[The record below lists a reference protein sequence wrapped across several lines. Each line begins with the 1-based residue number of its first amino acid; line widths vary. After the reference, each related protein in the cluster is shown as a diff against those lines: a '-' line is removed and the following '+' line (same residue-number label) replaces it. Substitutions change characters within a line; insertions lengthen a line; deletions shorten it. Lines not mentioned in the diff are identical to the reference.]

1 MNGQITKDPMSQPQI
16 KLKPKDPILAIV
28 LTIFFTGLGHLYAK
42 RVRRAILIFCVP
54 NILGLIL
61 VIIAFQ
67 PEVKFTW
74 IRLIIVGSIFLM
86 IGLWIWVDA
95 YRCVQQYNTNHSL
108 KYKSNKRLK
117 ICLILI
123 CLILYLCPMITPGEW
138 IALLVRAYFV
148 EAFVVPTGAM
158 APTVLGA
165 HFQVICPACDYQ
177 FDYRYYHSGRFDSFP
192 SHPVPLYNS
201 ISTFSIP
208 TCPLCGSKIENKPYE
223 VLNGDRILANKCAY
237 WNHDPHRWD
246 VIVFRNPNYP
256 QENYIKRLIGKPQ
269 ETVEIIDGDIYI
281 NGNIQR
287 KPTEVQNALW
297 IKAFDSNY
305 QPATHDHTPTFFD
318 IWEPP
323 FQSEPNSTAWKL
335 DSQTKK
341 FHFQGSQKPEVLPFE
356 PVRLKRI
363 VNRLAYNGSDYET
376 YYYCSDVKL
385 AVRVIPQEKSG
396 EITVRLGK
404 YKLKY
409 AAHLN
414 FAGKCTIRN
423 EYNDKVLMEQK
434 ISPLSM
440 NQPVEMTFAVVDHSL
455 ELRIDETRIIYDGP
469 NDPKDWGY
477 EPKRRKPV
485 LPSVEIIG
493 KGGMFLLEDIILYR
507 DIHYTNSAGPSKS
520 GRGTEGNP
528 FTLRDGEYF
537 VLGDNSTQSHDS
549 RFWSQGTGS
558 KYRAGIVPRE
568 YIIGKA
574 YKIYWPPERSGPI
587 H

>member
-1 MNGQITKDPMSQPQI
+1 MNGQITNVPMAQLQI

-42 RVRRAILIFCVP
+42 RVHRSILIFFVP

-61 VIIAFQ
+61 VIIAFH

-74 IRLIIVGSIFLM
+74 IRMIIVGIISLIIVI
-86 IGLWIWVDA
+86 WIWVDA
-95 YRCVQQYNTNHSL
+95 YRCVTQYNTKHSL
-108 KYKSNKRLK
+108 KYKSNKRRK
-117 ICLILI
+117 AGLILI
-123 CLILYLCPMITPGEW
+123 CLILLYSPMLTPTGW
-138 IALLVRAYFV
+138 LALLVRAYFV

-158 APTVLGA
+158 ATTVLGT
-165 HFQVICPACDYQ
+165 HFQITCPTCTYQ
-177 FDYRYYHSGRFDSFP
+177 FDYRYTCSDP
-192 SHPVPLYNS
+192 SETIPRHPVPLRLTS
-201 ISTFSIP
+201 FSLLP
-208 TCPLCGSKIENKPYE
+208 TCPLCGSDIEDKPYK
-223 VLNGDRILANKCAY
+223 VLHGDKILANKCAY

-287 KPTEVQNALW
+287 KPTEVQNVFW
-297 IKAFDSNY
+297 FKAFDSNH
-305 QPATHDHTPTFFD
+305 QPGTDDHAPSFFD

-335 DSQTKK
+335 DPQNQIYQ
-341 FHFQGSQKPEVLPFE
+341 FQGSEKPEVFTFE

-404 YKLKY
+404 YKRKY

-423 EYNDKVLMEQK
+423 EYNDKLLAERK

-440 NQPVEMTFAVVDHSL
+440 NQPVEMSFAVVDHSL
-455 ELRIDETRIIYDGP
+455 ELQIDETRLIYDGP

-477 EPKRRKPV
+477 EPKRRKPI

-493 KGGMFLLEDIILYR
+493 KGGRFLLENIILSR
-507 DIHYTNSAGPSKS
+507 DIHYTNSAGPSKP

-528 FTLRDGEYF
+528 FTLREDEYF
-537 VLGDNSTQSHDS
+537 VLGDNSTQSYDS
-549 RFWSQGTGS
+549 RFWEGNSS
-558 KYRAGIVPRE
+558 NEYRGGIVPRE